1 MSTLCFTESVAG
13 SIAMS
18 LLRSASTTYN
28 TSPLESAS
36 IACNRLPSEPPAD
49 SVRVT
54 VSVAVSITEI
64 VPLFWFGT

>member
-1 MSTLCFTESVAG
+1 
-13 SIAMS
+13 MS

-28 TSPLESAS
+28 TSPFESES
-36 IACNRLPSEPPAD
+36 IACNRLPSEPLAE